1 MNKAKKDIENAKTTE
16 ELTKI
21 LDGLP
26 EVVILIL
33 QRIIGEKFKELKIR
47 DSHKIGGKKN
57 A

>member
-47 DSHKIGGKKN
+47 DSHNKRGKE
-57 A
+57 